1 MLKCILLSC
10 GAQVFKR
17 RWKGRLNV
25 LRVVVVVVVSNRSST
40 TTTLK
45 TLSRPFQR
53 RLKT

>member
-25 LRVVVVVVVSNRSST
+25 LRVVVVLLLLLT
-40 TTTLK
+40 TTTTTTTK
-45 TLSRPFQR
+45 
-53 RLKT
+53 KKKNKKKKN